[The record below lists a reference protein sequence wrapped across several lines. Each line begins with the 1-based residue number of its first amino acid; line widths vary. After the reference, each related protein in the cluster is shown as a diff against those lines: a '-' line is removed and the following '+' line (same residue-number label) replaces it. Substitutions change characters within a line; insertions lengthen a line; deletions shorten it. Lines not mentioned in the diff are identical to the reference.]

1 MTEKKKRNIIIG
13 SLCGVL
19 LLMIVGYAAF
29 QSVLKIKG
37 TSTIS
42 SNWDIKITSITS
54 EVLHGNPTN
63 AKEPEGVGTLTASF
77 ETNLVSPGDSIKY
90 TITVENQGN
99 INAKLDKIT
108 ISEPD
113 NEYVTFET
121 TGLTEGDS
129 LNAGSTADLI
139 VTVTFKD
146 VEINKMDKSTSSLTV
161 TLDYSQADGSSSE
174 TPGPAPEGT
183 IDMKGVYVP
192 VQEEGSGLDGLY
204 LDTYESDIAT
214 YSNETTG
221 NIRYVYKGANPD
233 NYITFNGELWRILAV
248 ESDGTLK
255 IMKKDSIGNM
265 VWDPS
270 NSNNWA
276 RPADLN
282 TYLNNDYYNSLSSE
296 AQSLI
301 QTHSWGIGAV
311 KHGNTDLA
319 AQIQSENSTTW
330 TGNIGLMSASDF
342 LRANPN
348 TEQCGNHNLNN
359 SNTSTCKTTNYI
371 FSSVPTSGYL
381 WTISPDASDT
391 RNVFYVDSSG
401 YAHGLDAFDSYTGVV
416 PAVYLTS
423 NIHLDGE
430 GTVHDPYTIN

>member
-139 VTVTFKD
+139 ITVTFKD
-146 VEINKMDKSTSSLTV
+146 VEINKMDKSTSKLTV
-161 TLDYSQADGSSSE
+161 TLDYSQADGNGGTVGGQTAANQLIE
-174 TPGPAPEGT
+174 TVVTTG
-183 IDMKGVYVP
+183 
-192 VQEEGSGLDGLY
+192 DGLY
-204 LDTYESDIAT
+204 ADEYE
-214 YSNETTG
+214 EG
-221 NIRYVYKGANPD
+221 RYVYRGTNPN
-233 NYITFNGELWRILAV
+233 NYITFNDETWRIISV
-248 ESDGTLK
+248 ETDGTLK
-255 IMKKDSIGNM
+255 IMRKNRIKNM
-265 VWDPS
+265 AWDTS
-270 NSNNWA
+270 NSNNWT
-276 RPADLN
+276 RPATLN
-282 TYLNNDYYNSLSSE
+282 TYLNNDYYNTLSNE
-296 AQSLI
+296 AQALI
-301 QTHSWGIGAV
+301 QTHTWGIGAV
-311 KHGNTDLA
+311 VKDNTDLA
-319 AQIQSENSTTW
+319 AQIASENSTTW
-330 TGNIGLMSASDF
+330 TGNIGLISASD
-342 LRANPN
+342 AIKSN
-348 TEQCGNHNLNN
+348 TNIEQCGNLNLSFDNKAI
-359 SNTSTCKTTNYI
+359 CKTTNYI
-371 FSSVPTSGYL
+371 FPSNNWF
-381 WTISPDASDT
+381 WTISPSKNVKYDVLVVGSESWSWTTSYACGSGFTCDTNDADVLPALYLKSDIT
-391 RNVFYVDSSG
+391 
-401 YAHGLDAFDSYTGVV
+401 LE
-416 PAVYLTS
+416 
-423 NIHLDGE
+423 GE
-430 GTVHDPYTIN
+430 GTESNPYTIK